1 MAHVLVHIHSGPD
14 LPSKATLGGIV
25 AVTAARAGH
34 QVTVFLAGDGVHLL
48 APQHADIT
56 APGTGRMGDHLVT
69 LRDLGA
75 TIRVSRLSSL
85 ARGYDDSLLA
95 PHTASF
101 ALPEDLI
108 ALSLAADSTLCY

>member
-48 APQHADIT
+48 APQHADTT
-56 APGTGRMGDHLVT
+56 APGTGRLGDHLAA
-69 LRDLGA
+69 LRELGA
-75 TIRVSRLSSL
+75 TFRVSRLSSQ

-95 PHTASF
+95 PHNATFS
-101 ALPEDLI
+101 PPDELI